1 MAEKIEFKRGDSKIM
16 RVTIPRSIYE
26 ANSRLYFSAKPAV
39 DNDKTDMNAKIE
51 SSATFEGLN
60 ETGAIFRF
68 DFSPEDTERVEFNSE
83 GETVELDGELEYT
96 TLSGKVLSFPNNNKF
111 LKVLVYPDIRRKG
124 LNG

>member
-16 RVTIPRSIYE
+16 KVTIPRRIYE
-26 ANSRLYFSAKPAV
+26 TNSKLYFSAKPAV

-51 SSATFEGLN
+51 SSATFESLN
-60 ETGAIFRF
+60 EAGAIFRF
-68 DFSPEDTERVEFNSE
+68 DFRPEDTEKVEFNSD
-83 GETVELDGELEYT
+83 GEAVELDGELEYT
-96 TLSGKVLSFPNNNKF
+96 TPSGKVLSFPNNNKF